1 MPTKKYLRK
10 KVKQLCIIGE
20 IMIESH
26 SFLKILT
33 EPLKIHVAHKT
44 QFKLN
49 LVRALDIQIFFRKKK
64 TLRIIGKKSI
74 KNMLNKLMS

>member
-49 LVRALDIQIFFRKKK
+49 LVRALDIQIFCRKKK
-64 TLRIIGKKSI
+64 HSESLGKNRLKI
-74 KNMLNKLMS
+74 C